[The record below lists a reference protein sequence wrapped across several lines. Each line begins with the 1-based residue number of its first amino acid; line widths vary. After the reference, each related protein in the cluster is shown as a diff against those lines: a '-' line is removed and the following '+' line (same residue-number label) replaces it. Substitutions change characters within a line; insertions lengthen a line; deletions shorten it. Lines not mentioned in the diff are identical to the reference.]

1 MALREGARV
10 ELHYVTAPIELLV
23 ERVQRRS
30 MEAPPITR
38 EQMEGWA
45 ELFQVPD
52 GEEMQLFDDAVTL
65 VG

>member
-1 MALREGARV
+1 M
-10 ELHYVTAPIELLV
+10 TAPIELLV

-65 VG
+65 GG